1 MFKRSSNDE
10 MSGFTAD
17 RESPPV
23 RGNLSSTE
31 PGIPT
36 YQSAGTNNPDHIRQ
50 TDLCTKKAH

>member
-36 YQSAGTNNPDHIRQ
+36 YQSAGTNTRLVD
-50 TDLCTKKAH
+50 